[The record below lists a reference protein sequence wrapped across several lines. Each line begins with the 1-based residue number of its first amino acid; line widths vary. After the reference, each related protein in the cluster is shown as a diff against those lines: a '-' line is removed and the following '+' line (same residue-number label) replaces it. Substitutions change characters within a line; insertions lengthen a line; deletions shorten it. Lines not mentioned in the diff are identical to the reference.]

1 MRDITPIIFLTLN
14 LKLMN
19 VRMQQFHFIEKSIE
33 IFSRLCR
40 HCARYVTSYVGI
52 LYFFDPINHF

>member
-1 MRDITPIIFLTLN
+1 MRDNTPIIFLTLN

-33 IFSRLCR
+33 IFSRLSS
-40 HCARYVTSYVGI
+40 VDIVP
-52 LYFFDPINHF
+52 DM

>member
-19 VRMQQFHFIEKSIE
+19 VRMQQFHFVEKSIE
-33 IFSRLCR
+33 IFSRLCS
-40 HCARYVTSYVGI
+40 ARYVTYVGI
-52 LYFFDPINHF
+52 LHFFDPINHF